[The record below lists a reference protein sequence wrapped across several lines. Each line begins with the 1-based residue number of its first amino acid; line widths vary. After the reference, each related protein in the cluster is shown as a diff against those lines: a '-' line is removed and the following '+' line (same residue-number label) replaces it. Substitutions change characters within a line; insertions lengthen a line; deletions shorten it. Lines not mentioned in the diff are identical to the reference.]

1 MDNETSP
8 WDSMIL
14 VDPPNWEY
22 SVINSGDT
30 SLLLYFFFQMR
41 AMVFL
46 SERVWINC
54 ELSQGGKA
62 LPLRASYYI
71 VNCCEFSG
79 TFLWSTLWWPRREAD
94 HGQKLCGSPF
104 SFPNH
109 LQAPKLIGKDIGN
122 EAVGRE
128 SSSKEEGLEWGW
140 ENMCMGL
147 LVIRRFK
154 LWKKLINNETSD
166 WMMQLMKTGFVSS
179 CN

>member
-8 WDSMIL
+8 WYL
-14 VDPPNWEY
+14 
-22 SVINSGDT
+22 INSGDT

-41 AMVFL
+41 AMVHL
-46 SERVWINC
+46 SERAWINC
-54 ELSQGGKA
+54 ELSQFGGETP
-62 LPLRASYYI
+62 PLRESYYI
-71 VNCCEFSG
+71 VDCCAFSC
-79 TFLWSTLWWPRREAD
+79 TFLWSILWCPRREAD

-109 LQAPKLIGKDIGN
+109 LQAPNLAGKDAGI

-128 SSSKEEGLEWGW
+128 SSTEEEGLERGG

-166 WMMQLMKTGFVSS
+166 WMMQIMKTGFVSS